1 MRLLP
6 VEISLLI
13 IIVNLSAALIENV
26 TVNENISNDIKQ
38 IETRRKKG
46 KNKDLSTSSSEGFH
60 KSDGSSKDGE
70 NESLDISPS
79 STSSSE
85 KKNHPKSS
93 KERRGWRKWHRKCT
107 PCPEDMVKKWKNPSI
122 QWICGAY
129 QRARRTFKSLCMMYY
144 RNCQDGTMFVKIHD
158 NRCANDTGQDQPYN
172 IHFFYDYN
180 VKSRSSK
187 SSDST
192 LESSISV

>member
-1 MRLLP
+1 MLTLA
-6 VEISLLI
+6 VH
-13 IIVNLSAALIENV
+13 LSAALIENV
-26 TVNENISNDIKQ
+26 TVSENISNDIKEV
-38 IETRRKKG
+38 ETRRKRDKHRE
-46 KNKDLSTSSSEGFH
+46 LSTSSSEGFR
-60 KSDGSSKDGE
+60 KSDGSSKDE
-70 NESLDISPS
+70 HESLDISPS

-85 KKNHPKSS
+85 KKEPSQIVQRT
-93 KERRGWRKWHRKCT
+93 ERMLYFYLNCYRRKWHRKCT

-129 QRARRTFKSLCMMYY
+129 QRARRTFKSLCMMHY

-158 NRCANDTGQDQPYN
+158 NRCANDTGRDQPYN

-192 LESSISV
+192 IESSISV